1 MKIVVLGGG
10 ESGCGAAYLAKKKGL
25 EVFLSDKGAIK
36 DNYKQFLANNEIEF
50 EEGSHDEERI
60 LNADWI
66 VKSPGIPK
74 KAEIIHKIQQ
84 KGIRI
89 SSEIEFASEF
99 TQSKNHRDHRKQRKN
114 NNNLI
119 DLLHPEK

>member
-36 DNYKQFLANNEIEF
+36 DTYKNFLIENQIEF
-50 EEGSHDEERI
+50 EEENHDEERI

-66 VKSPGIPK
+66 VNQMT
-74 KAEIIHKIQQ
+74 EITLKNIQ
-84 KGIRI
+84 
-89 SSEIEFASEF
+89 SLF
-99 TQSKNHRDHRKQRKN
+99 
-114 NNNLI
+114 
-119 DLLHPEK
+119 

>member
-1 MKIVVLGGG
+1 MEKADAELLIWLR
-10 ESGCGAAYLAKKKGL
+10 KKGL

-36 DNYKQFLANNEIEF
+36 DNYKQFLTDNEIEF
-50 EEGSHDEERI
+50 EEGNHDEERI

-74 KAEIIHKIQQ
+74 KADIIHKIHE
-84 KGIRI
+84 KGIRL

-99 TQSKNHRDHRKQRKN
+99 TDAKDHCHYRKQRKN
-114 NNNLI
+114 NHHVP
-119 DLLHPEK
+119 DLLYPEK

>member
-36 DNYKQFLANNEIEF
+36 DNYKQFLTDNEIEF
-50 EEGSHDEERI
+50 EEGNHDEERI

-74 KAEIIHKIQQ
+74 RQ
-84 KGIRI
+84 KSFIKFMTK
-89 SSEIEFASEF
+89 E
-99 TQSKNHRDHRKQRKN
+99 
-114 NNNLI
+114 
-119 DLLHPEK
+119 